1 MKQLGHIFILFFFN
15 ETNKVSL
22 INLLVRNVE
31 IGLET
36 LQKKI
41 KDLCINDQSC
51 HGNAFIR
58 LTKTFPLDMIEHG

>member
-1 MKQLGHIFILFFFN
+1 LTPYQGFVLGTTTALDGSI
-15 ETNKVSL
+15 E
-22 INLLVRNVE
+22 VRNVE

-36 LQKKI
+36 LKKKI

-58 LTKTFPLDMIEHG
+58 LTKTFPRHIAIHI